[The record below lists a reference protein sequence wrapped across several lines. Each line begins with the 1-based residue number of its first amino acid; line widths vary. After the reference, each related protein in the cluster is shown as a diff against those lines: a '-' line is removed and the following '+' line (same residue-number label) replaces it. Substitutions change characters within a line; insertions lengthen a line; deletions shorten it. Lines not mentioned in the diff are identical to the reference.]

1 MRPTTALGIVTALEE
16 LMADTGAVV
25 QLVQGRGH
33 PVVVT
38 AAWTRWAPMRFT
50 SRSLSISLREA
61 IDCREHY
68 RRAHPND

>member
-1 MRPTTALGIVTALEE
+1 MRPTTALAIINDLLE
-16 LMADTGAVV
+16 LMADAGAVV
-25 QLVQGRGH
+25 QLVQGRGN
-33 PVVVT
+33 PVIVT